1 MLGVFFIAEMA
12 MALSLLILEFFAKKS
27 SIIMIRVL
35 YTRIFKK
42 AFNSIL
48 NEKNLV

>member
-35 YTRIFKK
+35 YTRILKKGLQQCFKRK
-42 AFNSIL
+42 
-48 NEKNLV
+48 KM